1 MINTLAE
8 RELGNIPVS
17 IATALAIDGLYNRHP
32 DLKPLPK
39 LPASKA
45 KIIYLNAR
53 TLFRNIHGAIGDSD
67 KAMAVNAKDYAASLL
82 QEVDELKSALAQ
94 EEHPLE
100 VVLYL
105 PSYKSIARYMG
116 NGELKPLNT
125 DRQKAYNTLENNTLQ
140 RIVDMYKDV
149 ENKPFLEVDMDI
161 KVETYQHIFILTHLP
176 VDLLN
181 VVNAADVYLVE
192 SHTGRVKS
200 QDLWY
205 TKFASERSPNI
216 PFNKATLLF
225 FGDSGGFFKPQNV
238 KSRRRLIDIGTTR
251 KWNAHTTPSRMLLG
265 VELSSEPILLQTL
278 RTLLR

>member
-32 DLKPLPK
+32 DLKPMPK

>member
-32 DLKPLPK
+32 DLKPMPK

-53 TLFRNIHGAIGDSD
+53 TLFRNIHGAIGDND
-67 KAMAVNAKDYAASLL
+67 KALAVNAKDYATTLL
-82 QEVDELKSALAQ
+82 QEVDEIKAALS
-94 EEHPLE
+94 EEQHPLE

-125 DRQKAYNTLENNTLQ
+125 DKQKNYNTLENNTLQ
-140 RIVDMYKDV
+140 HIVDMYKDM
-149 ENKPFLEVDMDI
+149 EQKPFLEVDMEI
-161 KVETYQHIFILTHLP
+161 KVETYQHVFILTHLP

-192 SHTGRVKS
+192 SHTGKVKS

-225 FGDSGGFFKPQNV
+225 FGDSGGFFKPQNI
-238 KSRRRLIDIGTTR
+238 KSRRCLVEIGSTR
-251 KWNAHTTPSRMLLG
+251 KWNAHTTPSRMILG

>member
-1 MINTLAE
+1 MISALAE

-17 IATALAIDGLYNRHP
+17 IATAMAIDGLYNRHP
-32 DLKPLPK
+32 DLKAMPK
-39 LPASKA
+39 LPATKA

-67 KAMAVNAKDYAASLL
+67 KAQAVNAKDYATTLL
-82 QEVDELKSALAQ
+82 QEVDELKAALS
-94 EEHPLE
+94 EEQHPLE

-125 DRQKAYNTLENNTLQ
+125 DKQKNYNTLENNTLQ
-140 RIVDMYKDV
+140 HIVDMYKDM
-149 ENKPFLEVDMDI
+149 EQKPFLEVDMEI

-192 SHTGRVKS
+192 SHTGKVKT

-225 FGDSGGFFKPQNV
+225 FGDSGGLFKPQNV
-238 KSRRRLIDIGTTR
+238 KSRRRLIDIGTSR
-251 KWNAHTTPSRMLLG
+251 KWNAHTTPSRMILG

>member
-32 DLKPLPK
+32 DLKPMPK

-53 TLFRNIHGAIGDSD
+53 TLFRNIHGAIGDND
-67 KAMAVNAKDYAASLL
+67 KAMAVNAKDYATTLL

-105 PSYKSIARYMG
+105 PSYKSIAHYMG

-125 DRQKAYNTLENNTLQ
+125 DKQKAYNTLENNTLQ
-140 RIVDMYKDV
+140 RIVDMYKDT

-161 KVETYQHIFILTHLP
+161 KVDTYQHIFILTHLP

-192 SHTGRVKS
+192 SHTGKVKS

-216 PFNKATLLF
+216 PFHKATLLF
-225 FGDSGGFFKPQNV
+225 FGDSGNLFKPQPIN
-238 KSRRRLIDIGTTR
+238 SRRRFLEVAEKR
-251 KWNAHTTPSRMLLG
+251 KWNAHTTKDRLFLG
-265 VELSSEPILLQTL
+265 LELEHEPFILKTL
-278 RTLLR
+278 KDLFK

>member
-32 DLKPLPK
+32 DLKPMPK

-67 KAMAVNAKDYAASLL
+67 KAMAVNAKDYATSLL

-105 PSYKSIARYMG
+105 PSYKSIAQYMG

-125 DRQKAYNTLENNTLQ
+125 DKQKAYNTLENNTLQ
-140 RIVDMYKDV
+140 RIVDMYKDI

-161 KVETYQHIFILTHLP
+161 KVDTYQHIFILTHLP

-192 SHTGRVKS
+192 SHTGKVKS

-265 VELSSEPILLQTL
+265 IELSSEPILLQTL

>member
-1 MINTLAE
+1 MNNTLAD

-32 DLKPLPK
+32 DLKPMPK

-45 KIIYLNAR
+45 NIIYLNAR
-53 TLFRNIHGAIGDSD
+53 TIFRNIHGAIGDND
-67 KAMAVNAKDYAASLL
+67 KASAVNAKDYANTILN
-82 QEVDELKSALAQ
+82 EVDEIRAAVS
-94 EEHPLE
+94 EEQHPLE

-125 DRQKAYNTLENNTLQ
+125 DKQKTYNTLENNSLQ
-140 RIVDMYKDV
+140 HIVDMYKAV
-149 ENKPFLEVDMDI
+149 EKKPFLEVDMDI
-161 KVETYQHIFILTHLP
+161 NVEVYQNIFILTHLP

-181 VVNAADVYLVE
+181 VKNAAEVYLVE
-192 SHTGRVKS
+192 SHTGKIKS
-200 QDLWY
+200 QELWY
-205 TKFASERSPNI
+205 TKFSSERSPTI

-225 FGDSGGFFKPQNV
+225 FGDSGGLFKPQNV
-238 KSRRRLIDIGTTR
+238 KARRRLVDIATTR

-265 VELSSEPILLQTL
+265 VELSQEPILLTTL
-278 RTLLR
+278 RALLR

>member
-1 MINTLAE
+1 MISTLAE
-8 RELGNIPVS
+8 RELGNVPVS
-17 IATALAIDGLYNRHP
+17 IATAMAIDGLYNRHP
-32 DLKPLPK
+32 DLKAMPK
-39 LPASKA
+39 LPATKA

-67 KAMAVNAKDYAASLL
+67 KAQAVNAKDYATTLL
-82 QEVDELKSALAQ
+82 QEVDELKAALS
-94 EEHPLE
+94 EEQHPLE

-125 DRQKAYNTLENNTLQ
+125 DKQKNYNTLENNTLQ
-140 RIVDMYKDV
+140 HIVDMYKDM
-149 ENKPFLEVDMDI
+149 EQKPFLEVDMDI

-192 SHTGRVKS
+192 SHTGKVKS

-225 FGDSGGFFKPQNV
+225 FGDSGGLFKPQNI
-238 KSRRRLIDIGTTR
+238 KARRRLIEIGTSR
-251 KWNAHTTPSRMLLG
+251 KWNAHTTPSRMILG
-265 VELSSEPILLQTL
+265 VELSSEPFLLQTI

>member
-1 MINTLAE
+1 MISALAE

-17 IATALAIDGLYNRHP
+17 IATAMAIDGLYNRHP
-32 DLKPLPK
+32 DLKAMPK
-39 LPASKA
+39 LPATKA

-67 KAMAVNAKDYAASLL
+67 KAQAVNAKDYATTLL
-82 QEVDELKSALAQ
+82 QEVDELKAALS
-94 EEHPLE
+94 EEQHPLE

-125 DRQKAYNTLENNTLQ
+125 DKQKNYNTLENNTLQ
-140 RIVDMYKDV
+140 HIVDMYKDM
-149 ENKPFLEVDMDI
+149 EQKPFLEVDMEI

-192 SHTGRVKS
+192 SHTGKVKT

-225 FGDSGGFFKPQNV
+225 FGDSGGLFKPQNV
-238 KSRRRLIDIGTTR
+238 KSRRRLIEIGTSR
-251 KWNAHTTPSRMLLG
+251 KWNAHTTPSRMILG

>member
-1 MINTLAE
+1 MISALAE
-8 RELGNIPVS
+8 RELGNIPIS
-17 IATALAIDGLYNRHP
+17 IATAMAIDGLYNRHP
-32 DLKPLPK
+32 DLKAMPK
-39 LPASKA
+39 LPATKA

-67 KAMAVNAKDYAASLL
+67 KAQAVNAKDYATTLL
-82 QEVDELKSALAQ
+82 QEVDELKAALS
-94 EEHPLE
+94 EEQHPLE

-125 DRQKAYNTLENNTLQ
+125 DKQKNYNTLENNTLQ
-140 RIVDMYKDV
+140 HIVDMYKDM
-149 ENKPFLEVDMDI
+149 EQKPFLEVDMDI

-192 SHTGRVKS
+192 SHTGKVKS

-225 FGDSGGFFKPQNV
+225 FGDSGGLFKPQNV
-238 KSRRRLIDIGTTR
+238 KSRRRLIDIGTSR
-251 KWNAHTTPSRMLLG
+251 KWNAHTTPSRMILG